1 MSFFRGDNVHA
12 YTEELRNQLL
22 LVDKTVLQLWQ
33 TPSTIQET
41 IAVVDKLM
49 GEGYGCIALKKIR
62 GQLNLFD
69 PELGIHVLPL
79 LKTVAGLV
87 TEDTRAIFKQIL
99 EEMGSTCVQG
109 DTHRLLSLFFALGS

>member
-1 MSFFRGDNVHA
+1 MHA

-69 PELGIHVLPL
+69 PELGIYVLPL
-79 LKTVAGLV
+79 LKTVAELV

-99 EEMGSTCVQG
+99 DEMGSTCVQG